1 MHYIVNAES
10 GLFCNKDHEFRA
22 FLQKCGFSV
31 YSIEIKAVSDMLLG
45 QSRNN
50 LDSKGRI
57 FVPVKWRPD
66 TSDHV
71 VVLIGLNPADV
82 KKEERFLQILR
93 YEKFVEFA
101 KDLTSSRPSDLSLMR
116 AKRKIFSSAEECTL
130 DKQGRILIPQWL
142 AKYANLKDEVLLCGV
157 EDRILVW
164 NPDDFEAAEA
174 DYTLNELCSDVQNYS
189 DKTPGNSSA
198 ASLISSAFGG

>member
-1 MHYIVNAES
+1 
-10 GLFCNKDHEFRA
+10 
-22 FLQKCGFSV
+22 
-31 YSIEIKAVSDMLLG
+31 MLLG

-116 AKRKIFSSAEECTL
+116 AKRKIFSSAEE
-130 DKQGRILIPQWL
+130 
-142 AKYANLKDEVLLCGV
+142 
-157 EDRILVW
+157 
-164 NPDDFEAAEA
+164 
-174 DYTLNELCSDVQNYS
+174 YTD
-189 DKTPGNSSA
+189 SA
-198 ASLISSAFGG
+198 MACKVCKP

>member
-1 MHYIVNAES
+1 
-10 GLFCNKDHEFRA
+10 
-22 FLQKCGFSV
+22 
-31 YSIEIKAVSDMLLG
+31 MLLG

-101 KDLTSSRPSDLSLMR
+101 KVPSERSFQARKSVPLTSRD
-116 AKRKIFSSAEECTL
+116 A
-130 DKQGRILIPQWL
+130 
-142 AKYANLKDEVLLCGV
+142 Y
-157 EDRILVW
+157 
-164 NPDDFEAAEA
+164 
-174 DYTLNELCSDVQNYS
+174 
-189 DKTPGNSSA
+189 
-198 ASLISSAFGG
+198 

>member
-1 MHYIVNAES
+1 
-10 GLFCNKDHEFRA
+10 
-22 FLQKCGFSV
+22 
-31 YSIEIKAVSDMLLG
+31 MLLG

-93 YEKFVEFA
+93 
-101 KDLTSSRPSDLSLMR
+101 
-116 AKRKIFSSAEECTL
+116 
-130 DKQGRILIPQWL
+130 
-142 AKYANLKDEVLLCGV
+142 
-157 EDRILVW
+157 
-164 NPDDFEAAEA
+164 
-174 DYTLNELCSDVQNYS
+174 
-189 DKTPGNSSA
+189 
-198 ASLISSAFGG
+198 

>member
-1 MHYIVNAES
+1 
-10 GLFCNKDHEFRA
+10 
-22 FLQKCGFSV
+22 
-31 YSIEIKAVSDMLLG
+31 MLLG

-82 KKEERFLQILR
+82 KKEERFLQIFR

>member
-1 MHYIVNAES
+1 
-10 GLFCNKDHEFRA
+10 
-22 FLQKCGFSV
+22 
-31 YSIEIKAVSDMLLG
+31 MLLG

-101 KDLTSSRPSDLSLMR
+101 KDLTS
-116 AKRKIFSSAEECTL
+116 KRKIFSSAEECTL

>member
-1 MHYIVNAES
+1 
-10 GLFCNKDHEFRA
+10 
-22 FLQKCGFSV
+22 
-31 YSIEIKAVSDMLLG
+31 MLLG

-142 AKYANLKDEVLLCGV
+142 AKYANLKDEVLGIPMISRQRKPTTRLMSFAPMF
-157 EDRILVW
+157 RIIPIKLPVILLRHRSYHPHSEV
-164 NPDDFEAAEA
+164 NKR
-174 DYTLNELCSDVQNYS
+174 CSM
-189 DKTPGNSSA
+189 
-198 ASLISSAFGG
+198 I

>member
-1 MHYIVNAES
+1 
-10 GLFCNKDHEFRA
+10 
-22 FLQKCGFSV
+22 
-31 YSIEIKAVSDMLLG
+31 MLLG

-142 AKYANLKDEVLLCGV
+142 AKYAN
-157 EDRILVW
+157 
-164 NPDDFEAAEA
+164 

>member
-1 MHYIVNAES
+1 
-10 GLFCNKDHEFRA
+10 
-22 FLQKCGFSV
+22 
-31 YSIEIKAVSDMLLG
+31 MLLG

-101 KDLTSSRPSDLSLMR
+101 KDL
-116 AKRKIFSSAEECTL
+116 
-130 DKQGRILIPQWL
+130 
-142 AKYANLKDEVLLCGV
+142 NLL
-157 EDRILVW
+157 
-164 NPDDFEAAEA
+164 
-174 DYTLNELCSDVQNYS
+174 
-189 DKTPGNSSA
+189 
-198 ASLISSAFGG
+198 ASLRFIPYACQAKDLFKRGRVYP